1 MEALIT
7 LIGLGLFL
15 VLIVFP
21 IWAIVRLNSLGREN
35 DALASHLSQ
44 VEADLRETRA
54 KVALLANR
62 PSTAAPAPAV
72 VATPMPVAPPA
83 PPAPPPP
90 EAAPIAPSVITAAS
104 VIASAA
110 PAAPLA
116 AAPDPII
123 SSAPPPLPPP
133 PPPLPVHPVAETPPA
148 PSVEEPPLLPPVMAP
163 EIQPPALAP
172 MPAFLS
178 EAAAAASAPAGAFKL
193 PPRPERP
200 EPPPAS
206 PINWEQ
212 FMGVK
217 LFAWLGG
224 LAGLLAVGFFA
235 KYSFEH
241 NWIPPELRMAIGFL
255 FAIGLVIGGL
265 KIDRV
270 RYAVGAQ
277 TLIATG
283 IVSLYTITFAC
294 RAIYHFAFFGPV
306 PTFLLMVLVTTTAF
320 LLAVRLEAQV
330 IAVLGILGGFL
341 TPLLVST
348 GQDNPLGLFGYIAL
362 LDAGLVAVALHRR
375 WLYLVPLGALGTI
388 IMQIGWAVKFF
399 ENDPSRQ
406 GTVAVIVC
414 LGFAALFL
422 GATIFARR
430 RECSAPEL
438 TWSAILMA
446 CVCYGFGV
454 YLVDFPVVG
463 TRVGLLFL
471 FALLA
476 NVCLLTLAWFEGLA
490 PLVALA
496 AAGTA
501 LLLGKWGAEIFT
513 PGMAPTAMGVCLGF
527 CAFFLATY
535 FAARRFGRAAREIT
549 WSAVALPLVAFGFAL
564 FFLKYPEIGARVG
577 LFYAFVLAATLCLF
591 VLAWFEPLPVLVGG
605 AALGVALVQAVWLS
619 ANFTAALAPTAMG
632 ICLGF
637 CTLFL
642 AAYLAARR
650 GGRRA
655 KEVTWAA
662 VALPI
667 VAFGFAFFFLASP
680 AVAARPGMLF
690 TFVLLADVM
699 LLVIAWC
706 DEEMPQLHL
715 VAGAAVF
722 VLLAAWTGGRL
733 TAPLLPWALAFYL
746 LHAVL
751 HTAFPLLLERHRPAA
766 APAWWSQLFPPMAL
780 LLMLLPLFKLEALS
794 IIFWPCVLLVDLI
807 AIALAVVT
815 ASIAAVGVVLVLTLI
830 ATGVWIF
837 HVPATVAAAPSLLL
851 VIGGFAVLF
860 FAAGIFLARKFG
872 DQLTAA
878 VGDNKLPAFLG
889 NPRAQIPA
897 CSALLPFLL
906 LIMMTA
912 RLPLGN
918 PSPVFGLALLLVVM
932 VLGLAAILELE
943 WLPACALAGVA
954 GLEYSWRARHFAVED
969 ITVPLVWYL
978 AFYTI
983 FAAYPFVFRRRFLPR
998 IGPWAVAAFGGVAQ
1012 FPLVYRLVQGASQ
1025 NQAPHLLGLL
1035 PALFAVA
1042 PLLSLVVILRS
1053 PTANAR
1059 ARLNQLA
1066 LFGGVA
1072 LLFITLIFPIQFERQ
1087 WLTLGWALEGA
1098 ALLWLFHRVPHPGLR
1113 SVGAVLLVTAF
1124 ARLALNPAV
1133 FQYHARSS
1141 TAIFNWYL
1149 YSYGL
1154 VTACLFTGAHLLAPP
1169 RARVLGLHTPPLLN
1183 TLGTVLAFFLLN
1195 LEIADFFSAPG
1206 QRVLAFQFSA
1216 SFASDMS
1223 YTIGWALFALGLL
1236 LASIWQHTRA
1246 GRYAAIALL
1255 SIALLKL
1262 FFHDLARLD
1271 ALYRIGALF
1280 AVAVIATLAS
1290 FAYQRFLPAN
1300 EKKS

>member
-1 MEALIT
+1 MEGILT

-21 IWAIVRLNSLGREN
+21 IWAILRIRTLGNEN
-35 DALASHLSQ
+35 DALASHLGGI
-44 VEADLRETRA
+44 EAELRELRGQL
-54 KVALLANR
+54 KLLAHR
-62 PSTAAPAPAV
+62 PAEPA
-72 VATPMPVAPPA
+72 
-83 PPAPPPP
+83 APPP
-90 EAAPIAPSVITAAS
+90 V
-104 VIASAA
+104 
-110 PAAPLA
+110 AAPLA
-116 AAPDPII
+116 APVTVAPTPLAPEPAPFTPPVVEAAAPLATTPKPAI
-123 SSAPPPLPPP
+123 SSEPPP
-133 PPPLPVHPVAETPPA
+133 PPPVLAAVEPVPIAPPVISTPSEPPMLAPVPSFISGAPPA
-148 PSVEEPPLLPPVMAP
+148 PLTPPV
-163 EIQPPALAP
+163 
-172 MPAFLS
+172 
-178 EAAAAASAPAGAFKL
+178 AFK
-193 PPRPERP
+193 PS
-200 EPPPAS
+200 PPPAA
-206 PINWEQ
+206 PAPRFNWEQ
-212 FMGVK
+212 FMGAK

-224 LAGLLAVGFFA
+224 LAALLAFGFFV

-241 NWIPPELRMAIGFL
+241 NLVPPEIRMALGFL

-283 IVSLYTITFAC
+283 IVSLYTVTFAC

-306 PTFLLMVLVTTTAF
+306 PTFLLMVLITGTAF

-330 IAVLGILGGFL
+330 IAILGILGGFL
-341 TPLLVST
+341 TPILVST

-362 LDAGLVAVALHRR
+362 LDVGLVAVALHRR
-375 WLYLVPLGALGTI
+375 WLYLVPLGAFGTLA
-388 IMQIGWAVKFF
+388 MQIGWAGKFF
-399 ENDPSRQ
+399 ENDPSSQ

-430 RECSAPEL
+430 RERSAPEL

-446 CVCYGFGV
+446 CVCYGFGI
-454 YLVDFPVVG
+454 YFLGFPAVG
-463 TRVGLLFL
+463 ARVGLLYSL
-471 FALLA
+471 VLLA
-476 NVCLLTLAWFEGLA
+476 NLCLLTLAWFEGLSV
-490 PLVALA
+490 LVALA

-501 LLLGKWGAEIFT
+501 FLLSQWAAEIFT
-513 PGMAPTAMGVCLGF
+513 PAMAPTAMGVCLAF

-535 FAARRFGRAAREIT
+535 FVARRVGRASREIT
-549 WSAVALPLVAFGFAL
+549 WSAAALPLVAFGFAL
-564 FFLKYPEIGARVG
+564 FFLRHPEIGARVG
-577 LFYAFVLAATLCLF
+577 LFYSFVLGATLCLF
-591 VLAWFEPLPVLVGG
+591 ALAWFEPLAILVG
-605 AALGVALVQAVWLS
+605 AAAGGVALVQAVWL
-619 ANFTAALAPTAMG
+619 ARIFTAELAPTAMA

-637 CTLFL
+637 CGLFL
-642 AAYLAARR
+642 VTYLIARR
-650 GGRRA
+650 FGRSA
-655 KEVTWAA
+655 QAITWSAA
-662 VALPI
+662 ALPI
-667 VAFGFAFFFLASP
+667 VAFGFALFFLGRP
-680 AVAARPGMLF
+680 EVAARPGLLF
-690 TFVLLADVM
+690 TFVLLADAC
-699 LLVIAWC
+699 LLIIAWC
-706 DEEMPQLHL
+706 DDEMPQLHL

-780 LLMLLPLFKLEALS
+780 LLMLLPLFKLDALS
-794 IIFWPCVLLVDLI
+794 IIFWPCVLAVDLI
-807 AIALAVVT
+807 AIALAVIT

-837 HVPATVAAAPSLLL
+837 HVPATVAAAPSLLI

-872 DQLTAA
+872 DQLTGTA
-878 VGDNKLPAFLG
+878 GDRKLPAFFG
-889 NPRAQIPA
+889 SPRAQIPA
-897 CSALLPFLL
+897 FSALLPFLL

-912 RLPLGN
+912 RLPLPN
-918 PSPVFGLALLLVVM
+918 PSSVFGLALLLVVM

-954 GLEYSWRARHFAVED
+954 GLEYSWRARNFSSDAAA
-969 ITVPLVWYL
+969 VPLAWYL
-978 AFYTI
+978 AFYAI
-983 FAAYPFVFRRRFLPR
+983 FAVYPFIFRRRFLPK

-1012 FPLVYRLVQGASQ
+1012 FPLVYRLVQAAWPATWG
-1025 NQAPHLLGLL
+1025 NILGVL

-1042 PLLSLVVILRS
+1042 PLLSLVAILRS
-1053 PTANAR
+1053 TTADER

-1072 LLFITLIFPIQFERQ
+1072 LLFITLVFPIQFERQ

-1098 ALLWLFHRVPHPGLR
+1098 ALLWLFHRVPHHGLR
-1113 SVGAVLLVTAF
+1113 AVGAVLLVTAF

-1133 FQYHARSS
+1133 LEYHARST

-1149 YSYGL
+1149 YSYGV
-1154 VTACLFTGAHLLAPP
+1154 VTVCLFVGAALLAPP
-1169 RARVLGLHTPPLLN
+1169 RERVLGVNTPPLLN
-1183 TLGTVLAFFLLN
+1183 TLGTILAFLLVN

-1206 QRVLAFQFSA
+1206 QRVLTFQFTGN
-1216 SFASDMS
+1216 FARDMS
-1223 YTIGWALFALGLL
+1223 YTIGWALFALVLL
-1236 LASIWQHTRA
+1236 LVSIWKLTRA
-1246 GRYAAIALL
+1246 GRYAALALL
-1255 SIALLKL
+1255 SVALLKL

-1271 ALYRIGALF
+1271 ALYRVGALL

-1300 EKKS
+1300 EKRT